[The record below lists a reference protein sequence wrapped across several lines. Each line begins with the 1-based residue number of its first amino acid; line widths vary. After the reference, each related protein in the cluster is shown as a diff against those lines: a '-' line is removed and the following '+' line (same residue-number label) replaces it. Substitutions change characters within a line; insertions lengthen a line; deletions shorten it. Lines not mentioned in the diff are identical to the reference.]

1 MDKIRILTV
10 GAGAVGAYFTG
21 RLAQKGAEVS
31 VVARSDYNEVRQ
43 NGYDIKSIAGD
54 FVFKPAGV
62 YRDAAAYPGTP
73 DYVFLCSKVLPEI
86 NQAALIKGA
95 VKSPKTVIVLI
106 QNGIGIEDSVAEAF
120 PQNEIL
126 SCTAYI
132 GVTRIAHGVIQHKGS
147 GRIKMG
153 RFGGGVSESAEKIA
167 ALFTEAGVDIELVDD
182 IELYRWVKLLWNL
195 PFNSISVLG
204 GGLLTNEMT
213 DRGPIEELC
222 RCLMHEVILVA
233 KACGKDIPESLIDEN
248 IEFTRTFPPY
258 KTSMLIDFESGRRLE
273 VEAIVGNVYR
283 LALKHKVDVPKIQ
296 ACYALLSAVGKQK
309 K

>member
-43 NGYDIKSIAGD
+43 NGYDVKSIAGD

-62 YRDAAAYPGTP
+62 YRDAAAYPGNP
-73 DYVFLCSKVLPEI
+73 DYIFLCSKVLPEI
-86 NQAALIKGA
+86 NQAALIRGA

-167 ALFTEAGVDIELVDD
+167 DMFTEAGVDIELVDD

-204 GGLLTNEMT
+204 GGLLTNDMT

-233 KACGKDIPESLIDEN
+233 KACGKDIPESLIGEN

-258 KTSMLIDFESGRRLE
+258 KTSMLIDFEAGRRLE